1 MSHTINLAAGILKI
15 DIHKA
20 DLPLNYLL
28 DFASRV
34 NPKRGYLFVS
44 KVLGKH
50 IPCKPSII
58 RDIYNRLAAP
68 LLEVP
73 GPIIF
78 IGMAET
84 ATGLGAG
91 IADSLAQRAKRSDI
105 VFQHTTRHRL
115 LAAEWIRFDEVHSHA
130 PSHILYRPLLTLQ
143 QRFIEAKTLVLV
155 DDEISTGRT
164 LEQLGCGLVE
174 KLPNIRRIILVSIVN
189 WLSTIQKQVLQEN
202 VARPIS
208 FINLLEGT
216 FSFIPNPEFRPI
228 LPGKIKLPRPTSP
241 SQAQQQTGRRGMDMG
256 EISVLNGPYP
266 KRHKVSVVGTG
277 EFQFQPFLWAES
289 LEKEG
294 FDVLFQSTTRSP
306 VQLGGPICTSLSF
319 KDEYGE
325 GVDNYLHNPPYS
337 REVIIAYEFAELAR
351 NHSLPAQIGGSVWG
365 LAVEPCRIA
374 E

>member
-15 DIHKA
+15 EVYKA
-20 DLPLNYLL
+20 DLPLNHLL

-50 IPCKPSII
+50 IPCKPSIM

-73 GPIIF
+73 GPVIF

-91 IADSLAQRAKRSDI
+91 IADSLVWGAKRSDI
-105 VFQHTTRHRL
+105 IFQHTTRHRL
-115 LAAEWIRFDEVHSHA
+115 PAAEWILFNEVHSHA

-143 QRFIEAKTLVLV
+143 QRFVDAKTLVLV

-164 LEQLGCGLVE
+164 LVQLGCRLVE
-174 KLPNIRRIILVSIVN
+174 KLPNIHQIILVSIVN
-189 WLSTIQKQVLQEN
+189 WLSTTQKQVLQEN
-202 VARPIS
+202 FTKPVS
-208 FINLLEGT
+208 FISLLEGI
-216 FSFIPNPEFRPI
+216 FSFTPNAEFKPI
-228 LPGKIKLPRPTSP
+228 LPRKIKPLQSA

-256 EISVLNGPYP
+256 ESFVINGPYP
-266 KRHKVSVVGTG
+266 KRHKVSIVGTG

-306 VQLGGPICTSLSF
+306 IQLGGPICASLSF

-325 GVDNYLHNPPYS
+325 GVDNYLHNPPHN

-351 NHSLPAQIGGSVWG
+351 NHSLPAQIGGSIWG
-365 LAVEPCRIA
+365 LAAGPCRIA